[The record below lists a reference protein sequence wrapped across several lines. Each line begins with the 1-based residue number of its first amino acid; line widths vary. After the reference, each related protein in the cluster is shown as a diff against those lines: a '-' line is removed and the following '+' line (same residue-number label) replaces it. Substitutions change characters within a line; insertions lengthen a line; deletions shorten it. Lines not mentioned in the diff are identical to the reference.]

1 MCRPDGRKWTGE
13 QPRGLAYWEGSK
25 VINQEPVIERDRMIL
40 GMLQPLGIEKGKP
53 FNPDAR
59 QKKS

>member
-1 MCRPDGRKWTGE
+1 MRNP
-13 QPRGLAYWEGSK
+13 S
-25 VINQEPVIERDRMIL
+25 IERDRMIL

-59 QKKS
+59 QKQILTEAAQVGESDGAHNWLR